1 MIINLMKRHFQFTQG
16 TLSLEH
22 LYLSRLKSKD
32 YVNTCQWFW
41 FPLAINPARKS
52 ILGRLQKN
60 SHYGLHIVITIEMEH
75 KRNLQSWNVWWFR
88 STVIIFSY
96 KQLFTFFF
104 GVCPSWSE
112 FCSFFKDL
120 PLARKSF
127 EVFAKELFFKEELYT
142 RSFAVLNFKP
152 NDFNLKNNMKLQIN
166 LNSNN

>member
-104 GVCPSWSE
+104 FECVPLDLSFVLFSKICRWLENPLKSLPRNYSSKRNFILEALPCWILNPMILTWRTIWSY
-112 FCSFFKDL
+112 
-120 PLARKSF
+120 KS
-127 EVFAKELFFKEELYT
+127 
-142 RSFAVLNFKP
+142 
-152 NDFNLKNNMKLQIN
+152 I
-166 LNSNN
+166 